1 MGSVIRKVLTSPWEP
16 ALVNSPNDGAAI
28 DIPDLAAAGI
38 QLPTNYWMI
47 IAWIYIISMQLD
59 TGALLSV
66 TIDNAPPLQFKWSP
80 TDLMFVQGSQSAS
93 QAEARPDNKWFMVVM
108 GSNMFD
114 QTGGSVFTRD
124 ATVRA
129 TTWAGATVLKT
140 PASLK
145 APVGAGNFNV
155 RHT

>member
-1 MGSVIRKVLTSPWEP
+1 M
-16 ALVNSPNDGAAI
+16 NSPNDGAAI

-38 QLPTNYWMI
+38 QLPSNYWMI
-47 IAWIYIISMQLD
+47 ITWIYIISMQLD

-66 TIDNAPPLQFKWSP
+66 TIGNTPPLQFKWSA
-80 TDLMFVQGSQSAS
+80 TDFTFVQGSQSAS

-108 GSNMFD
+108 GSNMD
-114 QTGGSVFTRD
+114 NQTGGSVYTRD
-124 ATVRA
+124 ATVR
-129 TTWAGATVLKT
+129 TKTWAASTVLTT